1 MFGLFKKTSELEK
14 LEKKYKKL
22 MKDAYELQSI
32 NRRESDSKYAEA
44 EEILK
49 QIEKLKTKQ
58 FLFF

>member
-22 MKDAYELQSI
+22 MKEAYEIQSI

-49 QIEKLKTKQ
+49 QIEKLKTK
-58 FLFF
+58 